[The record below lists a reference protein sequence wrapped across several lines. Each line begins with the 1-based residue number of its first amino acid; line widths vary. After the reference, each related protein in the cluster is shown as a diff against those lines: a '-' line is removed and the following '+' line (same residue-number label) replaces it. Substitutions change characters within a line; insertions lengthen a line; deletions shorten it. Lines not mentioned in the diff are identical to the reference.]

1 MFKNDDRDVKIFG
14 KKSSETQQDSE
25 KALLRDIDEQH
36 QNGNMA
42 LAKSLGRQLAD
53 ELLSANS
60 ASALGC
66 GNGEDEDIDVSFQR
80 RVLLAFCVEVGLD
93 IYVPNDVVSSAAN
106 NEFNKYLEE
115 EYPDFYKR
123 VMDMGAFSL
132 YYLSLRTNDKADVA
146 IGEVFSKLCTG
157 EIQEFYT
164 TLGQSLFACFMGAIE
179 QKINSM
185 GFVGFEDNANSEML
199 IKERD

>member
-1 MFKNDDRDVKIFG
+1 MFANEDRDVKIFG
-14 KKSSETQQDSE
+14 KNSSETQQDSE

-42 LAKSLGRQLAD
+42 LAKALGRQLAD

-106 NEFNKYLEE
+106 SEFNKYLED

-185 GFVGFEDNANSEML
+185 GFVGFDNANSEML

>member
-1 MFKNDDRDVKIFG
+1 MFANDDRDVKIFG
-14 KKSSETQQDSE
+14 KKSEKIEQQAE
-25 KALLRDIDEQH
+25 KALLREIDEQH

-53 ELLSANS
+53 ELLNVN
-60 ASALGC
+60 ALGC
-66 GNGEDEDIDVSFQR
+66 DGEYDEDIDVSFQR

-106 NEFNKYLEE
+106 SEFNKYLEN

-146 IGEVFSKLCTG
+146 IGEVFSRLCTG
-157 EIQEFYT
+157 EIREFYT

-185 GFVGFEDNANSEML
+185 GFVGFDRATDSEML